1 MDRMIYTASAG
12 AARTLEAQAVM
23 SNNLANVN
31 TAGFREQLA
40 ANRAVP
46 IVGEHMMDT
55 RVSTVAS
62 TPGSHMRQG
71 IMEETGHALDV
82 AIRGPGWFAVQT
94 EQGEAYTRAGE
105 FSVNAQNQLVMS
117 HNGLPVLSADGAPI
131 DVPERGAITITS
143 DGTVSALGAGENP
156 RDVQMVGQLKLV
168 NPPATDLARGDDGF
182 FRLTQGGVAPA
193 DPAVTVVS
201 GFVEKSN
208 VSAAQAMV
216 GMIANARHFEM
227 QMKVIR
233 DAATNEERANA
244 ILSFNA

>member
-1 MDRMIYTASAG
+1 MDRMIYTAAAG
-12 AARTLEAQAVM
+12 AKRTLDAQAVM

-31 TAGFREQLA
+31 TAGFREQLS

-46 IVGEHMMDT
+46 IVGRNMADT

-71 IMEETGHALDV
+71 IMEETGNPLDV
-82 AIRGPGWFAVQT
+82 AIRGSGWFAVQT

-105 FSVNAQNQLVMS
+105 FAVNTQNQLVTQ
-117 HNGLPVLSADGAPI
+117 HGLPVLSDDGAPI
-131 DVPERGAITITS
+131 DLPERGTLTIAS
-143 DGTVSALGAGENP
+143 DGTISALGAGDNP
-156 RDVQMVGQLKLV
+156 RDVQRVAQLKLA
-168 NPPATDLARGDDGF
+168 NPPASDLLRGDDGL
-182 FRLTQGGVAPA
+182 FRLSQGGSAPA
-193 DPAVTVVS
+193 QTGITVAS

-208 VSAAQAMV
+208 VSASAAMV

-233 DAATNEERANA
+233 DASTNEERANS
-244 ILSFNA
+244 ILSSNG